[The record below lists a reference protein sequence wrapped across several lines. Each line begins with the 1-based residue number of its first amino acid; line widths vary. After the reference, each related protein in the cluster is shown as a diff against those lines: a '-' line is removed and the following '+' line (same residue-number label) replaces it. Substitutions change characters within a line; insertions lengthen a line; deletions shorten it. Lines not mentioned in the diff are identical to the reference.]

1 MPCSQCSRAILGES
15 CKSQKMRRSAMQ
27 YYRLVGTWL
36 CTQELML
43 SCIGLAKDGAHYH
56 SIMEEW
62 GHSGG
67 LTSS

>member
-1 MPCSQCSRAILGES
+1 
-15 CKSQKMRRSAMQ
+15 MQ